1 MLNFFV
7 QEAAKRFTTSVSCDD
22 VLYSLKAVEK
32 CYLIEEMNS
41 YDIVEYKVARVDK
54 GEREK

>member
-1 MLNFFV
+1 V